1 LYPGHPNTRV
11 QSFSPIMD
19 KIADTS
25 PAAKPAK
32 ITPDYTFLRRA

>member
-1 LYPGHPNTRV
+1 
-11 QSFSPIMD
+11 MD

-32 ITPDYTFLRRA
+32 ITPDYTFLRRAELFSSFEEAHYN